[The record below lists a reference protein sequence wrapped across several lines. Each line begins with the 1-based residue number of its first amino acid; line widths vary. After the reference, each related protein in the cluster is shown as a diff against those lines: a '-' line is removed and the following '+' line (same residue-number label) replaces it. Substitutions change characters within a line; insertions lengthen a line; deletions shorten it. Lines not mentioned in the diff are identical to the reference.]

1 MSEQIRALNSILI
14 DVFDR
19 ERSLAF
25 YRDVLGLAVVGEI
38 DDGHVTV
45 FGLGDGLALVMHA
58 ATQEEVGHAPV
69 HAGHTLFFQVDDPD
83 GWARRLNDAGLKA
96 TGPTDEPWGTV
107 VMTED
112 PDGRAIGLIRPPS

>member
-1 MSEQIRALNSILI
+1 MADEIQALNSIVI

-45 FGLGDGLALVMHA
+45 FGLGDRLALVIHA
-58 ATQEEVGHAPV
+58 ATPEEVGGARV
-69 HAGHTLFFQVDDPD
+69 HAGHTLFFEVDDPD

-96 TGPTDEPWGTV
+96 TGPTHEPWGTV

-112 PDGRAIGLIRPPS
+112 PDGRAIGLIRPPQ

>member
-1 MSEQIRALNSILI
+1 MRTLHFGLRVA
-14 DVFDR
+14 DR

-58 ATQEEVGHAPV
+58 ATQEELGHAPL

-83 GWARRLNDAGLKA
+83 GWGASSERCRPEGHGSHRRAMGNRGDDR
-96 TGPTDEPWGTV
+96 GPRRSRDQA
-107 VMTED
+107 D
-112 PDGRAIGLIRPPS
+112 SSPS